1 MACCGHRR
9 ATIDTSGTA
18 AAAKRPPPKPRV
30 VLYQYTG
37 PTSMMVA
44 GRMSG
49 AKYQFAGPGA
59 KVQIDLRD
67 APSLA
72 ALPNLRRLE

>member
-1 MACCGHRR
+1 MACCGQRR
-9 ATIDTSGTA
+9 GAIDTSGTA
-18 AAAKRPPPKPRV
+18 AAAKRPPPKSRV

-37 PTSMMVA
+37 PTAITVA

-49 AKYQFAGPGA
+49 AKYRFAGPGA
-59 KVQIDLRD
+59 KVQIDMRD